1 MQKRQHESSGR
12 AHKMDKSEQDHAPEK
27 IVEVDDVAITN
38 GLAAIYGDERDDLRT
53 VAKAPSRV
61 TRFLVRAIGVLLIL
75 CVLVGI
81 GYAAYAYWFA
91 GDGDGK
97 PLEMTFVVADNVQS
111 GSETTLEL
119 DYRNQTG
126 YPLTSVTID
135 LNVPAGF
142 IPTRSEPVMTNMEDI
157 SWDLGTIGARSDGKI
172 LLTGTWFADV
182 PSTTGVQALASYKPA
197 NFNAQFHDIAVK
209 TVSTTTSTTTV
220 LIEAPQTVNVGEEMT
235 YTIRINTSGTSTL
248 LAPQVI
254 ATLPEGFFIASS
266 VPALEPGGSTM
277 WTLAD
282 LVPGVEQTV
291 AIIGAFASDVTGMK
305 TISVSSGVAGTR
317 FSPQATS
324 TAATDV
330 QPSILSLTMVGN
342 GSTGSIIADPGSLLR
357 LSLRLDN
364 TSDTA
369 ISNVSALLDFT
380 AEDNLPISW
389 ADAVLD
395 GGRVTA
401 KGITFDS
408 SVLGSIPA
416 KDHIIFNLAFP
427 LKTDLSAVS
436 SAFSIAFSAT
446 RGSVI
451 VYATPLNVA
460 LNSDA
465 GITSTLLYYD
475 DDGTPLGSGPLPP
488 TVGSTTHYRAVWTIA
503 TGSHGLRDISVS
515 AALPEG
521 VVWDDF
527 SSATSGTVSYD
538 EATRAVRWVLSSIP
552 AGTTQVSARMSIA
565 LTPVASDLGLEKTVL
580 GKIVLQA
587 KDESTGAVVERTA
600 EAVTTACDG
609 DAFATGKGLV
619 K

>member
-1 MQKRQHESSGR
+1 MRKQQHESSSHVRKGDGVVQ
-12 AHKMDKSEQDHAPEK
+12 AHTSKK

-38 GLAAIYGDERDDLRT
+38 GLAAIYGEERDDLRT
-53 VAKAPSRV
+53 VAKAPNSM
-61 TRFLVRAIGVLLIL
+61 TRFLVRAIAVLFVL
-75 CVLVGI
+75 CVLTGI
-81 GYAAYAYWFA
+81 GYATYSYWFA
-91 GDGDGK
+91 GNDGGK
-97 PLEMTFVVADNVQS
+97 PLEMTFVVSDDIQS

-142 IPTRSEPVMTNMEDI
+142 IPISAEPAMTNEEDL
-157 SWDLGTIGARSDGKI
+157 SWDFGTIGARSDGKI

-182 PSTTGVQALASYKPA
+182 PSTTGIQALASYKPA

-209 TVSTTTSTTTV
+209 TVSTTTSTTAV
-220 LIEAPQTVNVGEEMT
+220 LVEAPQTVNVGEEMT
-235 YTIRINTSGTSTL
+235 YTIRINTSGTSAL
-248 LAPQVI
+248 VAPQVI

-266 VPALEPGGSTM
+266 VPALEPGGSTT

-291 AIIGAFASDVTGMK
+291 VIVGAFASDAIGIK

-317 FSPQATS
+317 FSPQATA
-324 TAATDV
+324 TAAVDV
-330 QPSILSLTMVGN
+330 QPSILALTMVGN
-342 GSTGSIIADPGSLLR
+342 GSTGSLIADPGSVLR

-364 TSDTA
+364 TSDA
-369 ISNVSALLDFT
+369 EISNVSALLDFT

-389 ADAVLD
+389 TDAVLD

-401 KGITFDS
+401 KGIDFS
-408 SVLGSIPA
+408 SGVLGSIPA
-416 KDHIIFNLAFP
+416 NDHIIFNLSFP

-446 RGSVI
+446 RGLVT

-465 GITSTLLYYD
+465 GIRSTLLYYD

-488 TVGSTTHYRAVWTIA
+488 VVGSTTHYRAVWTIA
-503 TGSHGLRDISVS
+503 TGSHGLRDVSVS

-521 VVWDDF
+521 IVWDDF
-527 SSATSGTVSYD
+527 SSATSGVVSYD
-538 EATRAVRWVLSSIP
+538 ESTRAVRWVLSNIP

-565 LTPVASDLGLEKTVL
+565 FTPVAADLGLEKTVL

-600 EAVTTACDG
+600 DAVTTACDG
-609 DAFATGKGLV
+609 DAFAIGNGQV
-619 K
+619 R